1 MPFVS
6 PEQAK
11 KMRCCKPEFV
21 NCKADECMGW
31 RWKPKET
38 RYVKEGDKVPDGWV
52 LVQDEFENDVLDTI
66 NEDRPD
72 KKKYIYY
79 EKVET
84 EKTGYCGIA
93 GHITTYD

>member
-1 MPFVS
+1 MAFVT

-38 RYVKEGDKVPDGWV
+38 RWVKEGNVIPDGWIPSTTWDAN
-52 LVQDEFENDVLDTI
+52 LSQI
-66 NEDRPD
+66 EDG
-72 KKKYIYY
+72 KYTEY

-93 GHITTYD
+93 GHISMYD

>member
-1 MPFVS
+1 MPFVL

-38 RYVKEGDKVPDGWV
+38 RYVKEGDKVPDGWIV
-52 LVQDEFENDVLDTI
+52 SPDDFEDGLI
-66 NEDRPD
+66 QEDNGKR
-72 KKKYIYY
+72 KYIYY

-93 GHITTYD
+93 GYPSKYD

>member
-1 MPFVS
+1 MPFVT
-6 PEQAK
+6 PEQAV

-38 RYVKEGDKVPDGWV
+38 RFVKEGDKVPDGWT
-52 LVQDEFENDVLDTI
+52 LVPDDFEDSILNP
-66 NEDRPD
+66 EPD

-79 EKVET
+79 EKLDT
-84 EKTGYCGIA
+84 EKAGYCGIA
-93 GHITTYD
+93 GYPSKYD